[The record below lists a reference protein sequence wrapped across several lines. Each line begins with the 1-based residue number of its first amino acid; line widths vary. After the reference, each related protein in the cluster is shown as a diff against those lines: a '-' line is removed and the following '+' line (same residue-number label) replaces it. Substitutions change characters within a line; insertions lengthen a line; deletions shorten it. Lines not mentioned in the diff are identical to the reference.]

1 MKKKIRKLKVKKL
14 GVLSDVQMS
23 ILLGGGDPPNGDLT
37 LPSKPSA
44 PTNCLPPPAGA
55 TTRATTASGVP
66 TCPPPTRNESVA
78 GYCTVDCPPDEQP

>member
-23 ILLGGGDPPNGDLT
+23 VLLGGGDLPNGDLT
-37 LPSKPSA
+37 LPPKPSD

-55 TTRATTASGVP
+55 TTRATTATGVP
-66 TCPPPTRNESVA
+66 TCPPSKEDSVD
-78 GYCTVDCPPDEQP
+78 CSFTCPPDNQP